1 MIKVFGTDWCS
12 DTRRSLRHLRRLH
25 VPHQYINIDDN
36 LDGLARAKE
45 LKSGER
51 RTPIVD
57 LSMGGEALVEPS
69 NDTLTGALVELAMLT
84 QDEAY
89 DRLAV
94 QNVGDI
100 ERAVRLSAG
109 AAILATASALPRE
122 GRWPLALIGLFAAAT
137 GLTGWCPAYYRAG
150 VTSLGGPGD
159 RPNEAERDEWVS
171 RRSIAPARLV
181 TVGTEA

>member
-25 VPHQYINIDDN
+25 VPHQYVNVDDN
-36 LDGLARAKE
+36 LDGLARAKAI
-45 LKSGER
+45 GDRDR
-51 RTPIVD
+51 RTPVVD
-57 LSMGGEALVEPS
+57 LAMGGQALVEPS

-100 ERAVRLSAG
+100 ERLARMTAG
-109 AAILATASALPRE
+109 AAMLAAARGLPRG
-122 GRWPLALIGLFAAAT
+122 GRWPLAAVGLFAAVT
-137 GLTGWCPAYYRAG
+137 GLTGWCPVYHEAG
-150 VTSLGGPGD
+150 VSSLGGPGD
-159 RPNEAERDEWVS
+159 RPAEAERDGWIS
-171 RRSIAPARLV
+171 PRAIASAPLV
-181 TVGTEA
+181 AAGTEA

>member
-1 MIKVFGTDWCS
+1 
-12 DTRRSLRHLRRLH
+12 
-25 VPHQYINIDDN
+25 
-36 LDGLARAKE
+36 
-45 LKSGER
+45 
-51 RTPIVD
+51 
-57 LSMGGEALVEPS
+57 
-69 NDTLTGALVELAMLT
+69 MLT

-100 ERAVRLSAG
+100 ERAVRLSAA
-109 AAILATASALPRE
+109 AAILATTSALPRQ